1 MQMKSILLI
10 GLGRFGKNI
19 AMKLREM
26 NHEVMAVDRNEKR
39 VNDIMPYV
47 TNARIGDST
56 DEEFLKS
63 LGIRNYDLC
72 FVAIGDCF
80 QDSLETTSLVKELGG
95 KLVVARAASEVQ
107 AKFLKRNG
115 ADEVVF
121 PEQQIARWAAIRYSS
136 DHVFDYFAMDDD
148 CAIFEVS
155 VPDNWVGKSVG
166 ELNIRKRY
174 RINILAIKA
183 DERIDMNI
191 TSETVLTA
199 EENLLVLGKN
209 KDMQKCFRI

>member
-1 MQMKSILLI
+1 MKSVLLI
-10 GLGRFGKNI
+10 GLGRFGKSI

-39 VNDIMPYV
+39 VNEIMPYV
-47 TNARIGDST
+47 TNAIIGDST

-80 QDSLETTSLVKELGG
+80 QDSLETTSLVKELGA

-155 VPDNWVGKSVG
+155 VPESWIGKSVG
-166 ELNIRKRY
+166 ELDIRRRF
-174 RINILAIKA
+174 RINILATKA
-183 DERIDMNI
+183 DEKINMNI
-191 TSETVLTA
+191 TPDTVLTDD
-199 EENLLVLGKN
+199 ENLLVLGKN
-209 KDMQKCFRI
+209 KDMQKCFRL

>member
-1 MQMKSILLI
+1 MKSVLLI

-39 VNDIMPYV
+39 VNEIMPYV
-47 TNARIGDST
+47 TNAIIGDST

-80 QDSLETTSLVKELGG
+80 QDSLETTSLVKELGA

-136 DHVFDYFAMDDD
+136 DHVFDYIEIDSQY
-148 CAIFEVS
+148 AIFEVEI
-155 VPDNWVGKSVG
+155 PENWIGKNVGQ
-166 ELNIRKRY
+166 LDIRKKY
-174 RINILAIKA
+174 GINILATRKYGKTDVA
-183 DERIDMNI
+183 V
-191 TSETVLTA
+191 SPETVLNGDATI
-199 EENLLVLGKN
+199 LVLGEYKAIR
-209 KDMQKCFRI
+209 KYFHI

>member
-1 MQMKSILLI
+1 
-10 GLGRFGKNI
+10 
-19 AMKLREM
+19 
-26 NHEVMAVDRNEKR
+26 
-39 VNDIMPYV
+39 
-47 TNARIGDST
+47 
-56 DEEFLKS
+56 
-63 LGIRNYDLC
+63 
-72 FVAIGDCF
+72 
-80 QDSLETTSLVKELGG
+80 
-95 KLVVARAASEVQ
+95 
-107 AKFLKRNG
+107 
-115 ADEVVF
+115 
-121 PEQQIARWAAIRYSS
+121 
-136 DHVFDYFAMDDD
+136 MDDD

>member
-1 MQMKSILLI
+1 MKSILLI
-10 GLGRFGKNI
+10 GLGRFGKNV
-19 AMKLREM
+19 AMKLREL

-39 VNDIMPYV
+39 VNEIMPYV

-72 FVAIGDCF
+72 FIAIGDCF

-95 KLVVARAASEVQ
+95 KVVVSRAASEVQ

-136 DHVFDYFAMDDD
+136 DHVFDYFAIDDD

-155 VPDNWVGKSVG
+155 VPDSWDGKTVG
-166 ELNIRKRY
+166 ELDLRKKFQ
-174 RINILAIKA
+174 INVLAIKQN
-183 DERIDMNI
+183 EKIDMNI
-191 TSETVLTA
+191 MPETVFEAGET
-199 EENLLVLGKN
+199 LLVLGLN
-209 KDMQKCFRI
+209 KDVQKCFKI

>member
-1 MQMKSILLI
+1 MKSVLLI

-39 VNDIMPYV
+39 VNEIMPYV
-47 TNARIGDST
+47 TNAIIGDST

-80 QDSLETTSLVKELGG
+80 QDSLETTSLVKELGA

-115 ADEVVF
+115 VDEVVF

-136 DHVFDYFAMDDD
+136 DHIFDYIELADGY
-148 CAIFEVS
+148 AVFEVS
-155 VPDNWVGKSVG
+155 VPQGWIGKSIG
-166 ELNIRKRY
+166 QLDIRKKY
-174 RINILAIKA
+174 NINIMALKI
-183 DERIDMNI
+183 RGVLNMNF
-191 TSETVLTA
+191 TPDTVLQQDETM
-199 EENLLVLGKN
+199 LVLG
-209 KDMQKCFRI
+209 DMKSVHRCFHI